1 MLLVHGLEANGMTFQ
16 RTGEDVKRQLRQKDL
31 VLEHLRTGQPITQD
45 TARELFGCMRL
56 ASRISELKKSG
67 HLILSLRNDQG
78 CSTYLLLSPEGREE

>member
-1 MLLVHGLEANGMTFQ
+1 MTS
-16 RTGEDVKRQLRQKDL
+16 RRPAEDVKRQLRQKDL

-45 TARELFGCMRL
+45 TARELYGCMRL

-78 CSTYLLLSPEGREE
+78 CSTYLLLEGGRE

>member
-1 MLLVHGLEANGMTFQ
+1 MTSF
-16 RTGEDVKRQLRQKDL
+16 TPSAEDVKRQLRQKDK

>member
-1 MLLVHGLEANGMTFQ
+1 MTFQ

-45 TARELFGCMRL
+45 MARAEYGVMRL

-67 HLILSLRNDQG
+67 HVILSLRHETG
-78 CSTYLLLSPEGREE
+78 VAVYLLLSDEGGQG

>member
-1 MLLVHGLEANGMTFQ
+1 MTFQ